1 MATPADKVEA
11 AGMFLVQAPLG
22 EFNEVRK
29 AVSKLLDN
37 DALFKQACE
46 LLPAHFESLC
56 APIATGKEPS
66 YVLVSESTR
75 VDHGVYACIR
85 SGNAYTIDYSRKAV
99 TGNRQLTDE
108 EKEKLGLDDELRISM
123 EKAVYNY
130 INEHHDKYGKYSVTK
145 SGDSYQISIHSDRSR
160 PKHFWSGTWVAKGQ
174 LEPSDDGYNLSL
186 ETIVSVHYY
195 EDGNVQMSSTNKEVV
210 KIEQA
215 EAERVAEDAVGALN
229 KFLIDYHSAVSDHM
243 VNMQESTFKQ
253 LRRQLPITKTKIE
266 WDKLQSYTLA
276 MESV

>member
-1 MATPADKVEA
+1 MSTPAEKIDA
-11 AGMFLVQAPLG
+11 AGAFLVQAPLG

-29 AVSKLLDN
+29 AVAKLLDN
-37 DALFKQACE
+37 DELFKKACE

-56 APIATGKEPS
+56 APVPTGKEPS

-75 VDHGVYACIR
+75 LADGVYACAQ

-99 TGNRQLTDE
+99 SGCRELTDD
-108 EKEKLGLDDELRISM
+108 EKERIGLDNELRLSM
-123 EKAVYNY
+123 EKAIFNY
-130 INEHHDKYGKYSVTK
+130 VNVHHDKYGKYAVTK
-145 SGDSYQISIHSDRSR
+145 CGDSYYINIHSDRCR
-160 PKHFWSGTWVAKGQ
+160 PKNFWSGTWVAKGQ
-174 LEPSDDGYNLSL
+174 LEPSGDEYSLSL

-195 EDGNVQMSSTNKEVV
+195 EDGNVQMNSTNKEVV
-210 KIEQA
+210 NIERG
-215 EAERVAEDAVGALN
+215 EADRVAADTVGALN
-229 KFLIDYHSAVSDHM
+229 KFLVDYHSAVSDHL
-243 VNMQESTFKQ
+243 VNMQDSTFKQ

>member
-11 AGMFLVQAPLG
+11 ARMFLVQAPLG

-75 VDHGVYACIR
+75 LDHGVYACTR
-85 SGNAYTIDYSRKAV
+85 SGNAYTIDYSKKKE
-99 TGNRQLTDE
+99 TGSRELSDG
-108 EKEKLGLDDELRISM
+108 EKEKIGLEDELRILM
-123 EKAVYNY
+123 EKAVSNY
-130 INEHHDKYGKYSVTK
+130 ITEHHDKYGKYSVTK
-145 SGDSYQISIHSDRSR
+145 TGDSYHINIHSDRSR

-174 LEPSDDGYNLSL
+174 LVPSGDEYNLSL

-210 KIEQA
+210 KIEMG
-215 EAERVAEDAVGALN
+215 EAERVAEDTVGALN

-266 WDKLQSYTLA
+266 WDKLQAYTLV